1 MGAEKLEVAS
11 EGGHER
17 KFEVALTVVC
27 GFAET
32 KEELDVPNPVI
43 DVGGAGDAFTEA
55 EIEWDFGPDSSSA
68 SSITAVDSTRKYG
81 ALSELSI
88 EDSFFSGKEDT
99 ETASWRASDDEG
111 ILPFRFLKESPEAL
125 SSLHFY
131 GSNVQVRLK
140 EEEEESRSRKQQ
152 QQKKKKKKKKK
163 EMGKRKEEKEKEKE
177 R

>member
-1 MGAEKLEVAS
+1 M
-11 EGGHER
+11 
-17 KFEVALTVVC
+17 
-27 GFAET
+27 
-32 KEELDVPNPVI
+32 
-43 DVGGAGDAFTEA
+43 
-55 EIEWDFGPDSSSA
+55 
-68 SSITAVDSTRKYG
+68 
-81 ALSELSI
+81 SELSI
-88 EDSFFSGKEDT
+88 EDFFFSGKEDT

-152 QQKKKKKKKKK
+152 QQKKKK
-163 EMGKRKEEKEKEKE
+163 EMGKRKEEKEEEEE

>member
-1 MGAEKLEVAS
+1 MLS
-11 EGGHER
+11 
-17 KFEVALTVVC
+17 
-27 GFAET
+27 
-32 KEELDVPNPVI
+32 
-43 DVGGAGDAFTEA
+43 
-55 EIEWDFGPDSSSA
+55 PDSSSA

-131 GSNVQVRLK
+131 VSNVQVRLK
-140 EEEEESRSRKQQ
+140 EEEEENRRKQK
-152 QQKKKKKKKKK
+152 QKKKAAAAAAAAERDGEEEGGEGEREREIRRGALPALLHVVSKFQYKI
-163 EMGKRKEEKEKEKE
+163 EKRLNRIDGRK
-177 R
+177 